1 MSDDETSVFQFD
13 INQPDQK
20 IKEAG
25 RWGAHYSIKN
35 IDQQATALFFWQSA
49 KIESSI
55 GYGYGLSYFQ
65 REGFNQNGLFPGNS
79 IGKSAWHFFPSQK
92 IQSQLLYKHSPR
104 TYIKLNSL
112 FHQEA
117 PNWNDAFKNLAM
129 QDDLTEFQL
138 PVELLGLNLGLYY
151 LGVKYRTDFQFFSYQ
166 QKNQSGRTSFY
177 HDYYNAFVQANYGL
191 LNSNKTG
198 IEWSIESQFTT
209 SFNYQLAFGW
219 GDYTISNNPIYSIQ
233 SLGSNYPLES
243 GNLHLSKLPEL
254 STPKIFLAIGTQGQ
268 LSNSL
273 RIGISSVFAWN
284 RNIEIDYFRRSFLWE
299 KEKVNPEPLPNGFL
313 TNCFI
318 NKNISYKIK
327 GDQHRIRLYLQ
338 FQNIFNMQFS
348 VFAFEQSRYDYQ
360 SFNALKFAPKYLQ
373 GYPSNAFIQIIY
385 QIN

>member
-1 MSDDETSVFQFD
+1 
-13 INQPDQK
+13 
-20 IKEAG
+20 
-25 RWGAHYSIKN
+25 
-35 IDQQATALFFWQSA
+35 
-49 KIESSI
+49 
-55 GYGYGLSYFQ
+55 
-65 REGFNQNGLFPGNS
+65 
-79 IGKSAWHFFPSQK
+79 
-92 IQSQLLYKHSPR
+92 
-104 TYIKLNSL
+104 
-112 FHQEA
+112 
-117 PNWNDAFKNLAM
+117 
-129 QDDLTEFQL
+129 
-138 PVELLGLNLGLYY
+138 
-151 LGVKYRTDFQFFSYQ
+151 
-166 QKNQSGRTSFY
+166 
-177 HDYYNAFVQANYGL
+177 
-191 LNSNKTG
+191 
-198 IEWSIESQFTT
+198 
-209 SFNYQLAFGW
+209 
-219 GDYTISNNPIYSIQ
+219 
-233 SLGSNYPLES
+233 
-243 GNLHLSKLPEL
+243 LHLSKLPEI